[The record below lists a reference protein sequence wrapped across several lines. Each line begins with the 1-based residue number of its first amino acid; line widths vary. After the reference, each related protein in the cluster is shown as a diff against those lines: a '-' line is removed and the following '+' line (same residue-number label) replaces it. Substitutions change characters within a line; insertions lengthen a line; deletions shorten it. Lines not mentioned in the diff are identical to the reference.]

1 MCQQCDFD
9 KIKSR
14 DIKIRNPLKITGFI
28 EDTAFSYWAVKPI
41 IYHRKVNGR
50 DELFNYYEIYTRNNV
65 RCVICPP
72 QSLKR
77 SWNQVAAT
85 MIIP

>member
-28 EDTAFSYWAVKPI
+28 EDIAFSYWAVKPI

-50 DELFNYYEIYTRNNV
+50 DESIMRFTPGITYV
-65 RCVICPP
+65 V
-72 QSLKR
+72 
-77 SWNQVAAT
+77 
-85 MIIP
+85 